1 MVNEGQINFMESFKK
16 HIKSNKERMEEFL
29 SLIVPLLSPQT
40 KREIIENGKS
50 CYVTLKQKVPNNKYL
65 LESHLERTLLDF
77 DQNICYLDK
86 SRIPEVAKIL
96 NKKPMKSFFIG
107 GD

>member
-1 MVNEGQINFMESFKK
+1 MINVGQNDFHEKFQKT
-16 HIKSNKERMEEFL
+16 IKSNRERREKL
-29 SLIVPLLSPQT
+29 VNLIVPLLSPQT
-40 KREIIENGKS
+40 KIEIIENGKS
-50 CYVTLKQKVPNNKYL
+50 CYVALKQKVPNNKYL

-86 SRIPEVAKIL
+86 SIIPEVAKIL

-107 GD
+107 D